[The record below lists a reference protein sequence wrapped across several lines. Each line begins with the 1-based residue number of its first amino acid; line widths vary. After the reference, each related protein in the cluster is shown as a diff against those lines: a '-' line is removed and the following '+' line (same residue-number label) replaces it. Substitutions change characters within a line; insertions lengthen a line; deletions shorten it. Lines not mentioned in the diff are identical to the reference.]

1 MANLIEETER
11 QQLRYWKGFLIAWFL
26 AMALLIVRH
35 LFGSV
40 FEEYELNS
48 RPIGIVVLTFT
59 VILVLT
65 AFLLVVKLGLLK
77 SRAKSD
83 PQLKE
88 ALIDNELSRLYVL
101 ESWKAGFIAAVAT
114 PFAFLLISSVHP
126 INDLLLVALTTCAVG
141 SGAFLTSFYLK
152 SSK

>member
-1 MANLIEETER
+1 MTNLIEETER
-11 QQLRYWKGFLIAWFL
+11 QQLKYWKGSLIAWFL

-40 FEEYELNS
+40 FKEYELNS
-48 RPIGIVVLTFT
+48 RPIGIVVLIAT
-59 VILVLT
+59 VILLLT
-65 AFLLVVKLGLLK
+65 TLFFVVKLNLLK
-77 SRAKSD
+77 GRAKSD

-88 ALIDNELSRLYVL
+88 ALIDNELSKLYVL
-101 ESWKAGFIAAVAT
+101 ESWKAGFIGAVAT

-126 INDLLLVALTTCAVG
+126 INDLLLVALSTCAIG

-152 SSK
+152 SNK

>member
-1 MANLIEETER
+1 MTSLIEDTEG
-11 QQLRYWKGFLIAWFL
+11 QQLKYWKGCLIAWLL

-40 FEEYELNS
+40 LKEHELNS
-48 RPIGIVVLTFT
+48 RPIGIVVLTVN
-59 VILVLT
+59 VILLLTVLL
-65 AFLLVVKLGLLK
+65 FVVRLYLLFV
-77 SRAKSD
+77 RAKSD

-88 ALIDNELSRLYVL
+88 ALIDNELSSLYIL
-101 ESWKAGFIAAVAT
+101 RSWKAGFIGAVAT

-126 INDLLLVALTTCAVG
+126 INDLLLVALSTCAIG
-141 SGAFLTSFYLK
+141 SGAFLISFYLK

>member
-1 MANLIEETER
+1 MTNLIEETER
-11 QQLRYWKGFLIAWFL
+11 QQHKSWQGFLIVWFL
-26 AMALLIVRH
+26 AMVLLIVRY

-40 FEEYELNS
+40 FKEYELNS
-48 RPIGIVVLTFT
+48 RPIVIVVLTVT

-65 AFLLVVKLGLLK
+65 ALFFVVKLNLLLG
-77 SRAKSD
+77 RAKSD

-88 ALIDNELSRLYVL
+88 ALIDNELTKLYVL
-101 ESWKAGFIAAVAT
+101 ESWKAAFIGAVAT

-126 INDLLLVALTTCAVG
+126 INDLLLVALSTCTVG

-152 SSK
+152 SNK

>member
-1 MANLIEETER
+1 MV
-11 QQLRYWKGFLIAWFL
+11 
-26 AMALLIVRH
+26 LLIVRY

-40 FEEYELNS
+40 FKEYELNS
-48 RPIGIVVLTFT
+48 RPFAIVVLTVT

-65 AFLLVVKLGLLK
+65 ALFFVVKLNLLLG
-77 SRAKSD
+77 RAKSD

-88 ALIDNELSRLYVL
+88 ALINNELTKLYVL
-101 ESWKAGFIAAVAT
+101 ESWKAAFIGAVAT

-126 INDLLLVALTTCAVG
+126 INGLLLVALSTCSVG

-152 SSK
+152 SNK

>member
-1 MANLIEETER
+1 MTNLIEETER
-11 QQLRYWKGFLIAWFL
+11 QQLKYWKGSLIAWFL

-40 FEEYELNS
+40 FKEYELNS
-48 RPIGIVVLTFT
+48 RPIGIVVLIAT
-59 VILVLT
+59 VILLLT
-65 AFLLVVKLGLLK
+65 TLFFVVKLHLLK
-77 SRAKSD
+77 GRAKSD

-88 ALIDNELSRLYVL
+88 ALIDNELSKLYVL
-101 ESWKAGFIAAVAT
+101 ESWKAGFIGAVAT

-126 INDLLLVALTTCAVG
+126 INDLLLVALSTCAIG

-152 SSK
+152 SNK

>member
-1 MANLIEETER
+1 MTNPIEETAR
-11 QQLRYWKGFLIAWFL
+11 QQHKYWKGLLIAWFL

-40 FEEYELNS
+40 FKEYGLNS
-48 RPIGIVVLTFT
+48 RPIGIVVLAVT
-59 VILVLT
+59 VGLVLT
-65 AFLLVVKLGLLK
+65 ALFFVLKLSQLK
-77 SRAKSD
+77 GKVKSD

-88 ALIDNELSRLYVL
+88 ALLDNELSKLYVL
-101 ESWKAGFIAAVAT
+101 ESWRPAFIGAVAT

-126 INDLLLVALTTCAVG
+126 INDLLLVALSTCAVG